1 MSGLLNDL
9 VSQVKATHHGKSV
22 ELCLKIAD
30 LYCPHF
36 TSRNLG
42 EFTDQLLDL
51 KMTIF
56 SQKTYEYNWE
66 QGGSLYS
73 SVAWQSELVPLERES
88 KGVSSDTFW
97 I

>member
-1 MSGLLNDL
+1 MFYSPLHHLLFHSEWVHSFMSGLLNDL

-56 SQKTYEYNWE
+56 SQKTYEYN
-66 QGGSLYS
+66 
-73 SVAWQSELVPLERES
+73 
-88 KGVSSDTFW
+88 
-97 I
+97 